1 MILKLIKMQ
10 QNMFYD
16 ISKAV
21 GSVSWSGSIYSA
33 ARSVAFD
40 LLNDPYDPELEIPN
54 ICTGDYISLS
64 DDEENELFFG
74 QIFGIERSTAIGTI
88 TYTAYDFM
96 KNLLESTGRY
106 NFKNVTPEAVA
117 AQVLADIAVPYNH
130 LEPTGINVKSMIC
143 DSISYYDIIMGA
155 YTQAYRMTGNR
166 YLPMIWQREFGVWPA
181 VYTVSNFTLS
191 DDSNASAVSLSES
204 MDGIKNVIKIYDD
217 KGRQIGEVADEPST
231 YVFGIFA
238 DVYEAEKG
246 VDPATAAKNML
257 KVTPTQNITM
267 TAIGDKN
274 CLSGYSVTVKDAATG
289 LAGKYWIKT
298 DKHTWQGETYMMDL
312 ELSFEQMMDEKDIET
327 EKEGSGK

>member
-1 MILKLIKMQ
+1 M
-10 QNMFYD
+10 
-16 ISKAV
+16 
-21 GSVSWSGSIYSA
+21 
-33 ARSVAFD
+33 
-40 LLNDPYDPELEIPN
+40 
-54 ICTGDYISLS
+54 
-64 DDEENELFFG
+64 
-74 QIFGIERSTAIGTI
+74 
-88 TYTAYDFM
+88 
-96 KNLLESTGRY
+96 
-106 NFKNVTPEAVA
+106 
-117 AQVLADIAVPYNH
+117 
-130 LEPTGINVKSMIC
+130 
-143 DSISYYDIIMGA
+143 
-155 YTQAYRMTGNR
+155 
-166 YLPMIWQREFGVWPA
+166 
-181 VYTVSNFTLS
+181 
-191 DDSNASAVSLSES
+191 
-204 MDGIKNVIKIYDD
+204 IKIYDD